1 MTKIF
6 IGTFPSGYGHT
17 AIPEG
22 AVEAAVK
29 AANAA
34 LDLEQ
39 EQQRRQGDTAGR
51 FAEAGEHQTRAH
63 DAPLQAR
70 PGGARVKDETMTDV
84 STRPAAR
91 PIGIDRV
98 FASTTCR
105 PFRWPTKTPLRS
117 YK

>member
-39 EQQRRQGDTAGR
+39 EPQRRQAKIRRSDLLRLENPKRARMTRR
-51 FAEAGEHQTRAH
+51 FKPALAALGSRTR
-63 DAPLQAR
+63 R
-70 PGGARVKDETMTDV
+70 
-84 STRPAAR
+84 
-91 PIGIDRV
+91 
-98 FASTTCR
+98 
-105 PFRWPTKTPLRS
+105 
-117 YK
+117 